1 MAQLEIIS
9 HPQGTCLKLSGRL
22 DAQTVAP
29 LWAKI
34 RQLGACEVDASG
46 VTYCDGAGVALFYTL
61 AQGGASIHHLA
72 PPFAELL
79 DVFQIEKPLFKAL
92 PPPQIGWLTA
102 LGKATAEYKTALRT
116 AITYLGELSA
126 AMHQVVRS
134 PSKLRIS
141 EVLATA
147 SKNGA
152 DALPIVALIAA
163 LLGMILAFQSAIP
176 MRQFGAEVFVADLVG
191 LSLVRELAPLM
202 MAILLA
208 GRTGAS
214 FAAEL
219 ASMKVNEELN
229 ALVTFGL
236 NPIRYLVLPRIIATT
251 LMAPLLSACAVLIGL
266 VGAAIVMLS
275 FNIPIQ
281 TYITR
286 VSTIVHLG
294 DFAGG
299 LFKAA
304 VFGMEIALIGCYRG
318 LQAGSGA
325 SAVGAATTQAVVSS
339 IVAIVV
345 SDGLF
350 AFIFYLVG
358 W

>member
-1 MAQLEIIS
+1 MTQLEINPTDHTI
-9 HPQGTCLKLSGRL
+9 QLSGRL

-29 LWAKI
+29 LWPLASK
-34 RQLGACEVDASG
+34 LGVCEVDASK
-46 VTYCDGAGVALFYTL
+46 VSYCDGAGVALFYL
-61 AQGGASIHHLA
+61 LIQGGAKIKQLA

-79 DVFQIEKPLFKAL
+79 DAFQVETPLYQAPIPAK
-92 PPPQIGWLTA
+92 IGWLTA
-102 LGKATAEYKTALRT
+102 LGKATAEHKTALRH
-116 AITYLGELSA
+116 AISYLGELSA
-126 AMHQVVRS
+126 AMHQVLLS
-134 PSKLRIS
+134 PSKLRIT
-141 EVLATA
+141 EVIATA

-208 GRTGAS
+208 GRTGAA

-229 ALVTFGL
+229 ALTTLGL

-281 TYITR
+281 TYISR

-294 DFAGG
+294 DFTGG

-304 VFGMEIALIGCYRG
+304 IFGMEIALIGCFRG

-339 IVAIVV
+339 IVAVVV

-350 AFIFYLVG
+350 AFVFYLLG

>member
-1 MAQLEIIS
+1 MAQIEIQTF
-9 HPQGTCLKLSGRL
+9 PEGKVLQLSGRL
-22 DAQTVAP
+22 NAQTVAP
-29 LWAKI
+29 LWA
-34 RQLGACEVDASG
+34 QASTLGVCEVDASK
-46 VTYCDGAGVALFYTL
+46 VSYCDGAGVALFYL
-61 AQGGASIHHLA
+61 LIQGGARIKDLA
-72 PPFAELL
+72 PPFTELL
-79 DVFQIEKPLFKAL
+79 DAFQADTPLYQAPIPAK
-92 PPPQIGWLTA
+92 IGWLTA
-102 LGKATAEYKTALRT
+102 LGKATAEHKTAMRC

-126 AMHQVVRS
+126 AMHQVLRS
-134 PSKLRIS
+134 PSKLRIT
-141 EVLATA
+141 EIFTTA

-176 MRQFGAEVFVADLVG
+176 MRQFGAEMFVADLVG

-208 GRTGAS
+208 GRTGAA

-229 ALVTFGL
+229 ALTTLGL
-236 NPIRYLVLPRIIATT
+236 NPIRYLVLPRVIATT

-286 VSTIVHLG
+286 VSSIVHLG

-304 VFGMEIALIGCYRG
+304 IFGLEIALIGCFRG

-339 IVAIVV
+339 IVAIVI

-350 AFIFYLVG
+350 AFVFYLLR

>member
-1 MAQLEIIS
+1 MTQLEINPTDHTI
-9 HPQGTCLKLSGRL
+9 QLSGRL

-29 LWAKI
+29 LWAPASK
-34 RQLGACEVDASG
+34 LGVCEVDASK
-46 VTYCDGAGVALFYTL
+46 VSYCDGAGVALFYL
-61 AQGGASIHHLA
+61 LIQGGAKIKQLA

-79 DVFQIEKPLFKAL
+79 DAFQVETPLYQAPIPAK
-92 PPPQIGWLTA
+92 IGWLTA
-102 LGKATAEYKTALRT
+102 LGKATAEHKTALRH
-116 AITYLGELSA
+116 AISYLGELSA
-126 AMHQVVRS
+126 AMHQVLLS
-134 PSKLRIS
+134 PSKLRIT
-141 EVLATA
+141 EVIATA

-208 GRTGAS
+208 GRTGAA

-229 ALVTFGL
+229 ALTTLGL

-281 TYITR
+281 TYISR

-294 DFAGG
+294 DFTGG

-304 VFGMEIALIGCYRG
+304 IFGMEIALIGCFRG

-339 IVAIVV
+339 IVAVVV

-350 AFIFYLVG
+350 AFVFYLLG

>member
-1 MAQLEIIS
+1 MLQ
-9 HPQGTCLKLSGRL
+9 LSGRL

-29 LWAKI
+29 LWPQI
-34 RQLGACEVDASG
+34 HQPGINEVDASG
-46 VTYCDGAGVALFYTL
+46 VTYCDGAGVALFYAL
-61 AQGGASIHHLA
+61 IQGGAKIHHLA
-72 PPFAELL
+72 QPFTELL
-79 DVFQIEKPLFKAL
+79 DVFQVEKPLYKAG
-92 PPPQIGWLTA
+92 PRPETGWLTA
-102 LGKATAEYKTALRT
+102 LGKATAEHKTALKN
-116 AITYLGELSA
+116 AISYSGELSA
-126 AMHQVVRS
+126 TLMQILRS
-134 PSKLRIS
+134 PSKLRIT

-152 DALPIVALIAA
+152 DALPIVSLIAI

-208 GRTGAS
+208 GRTGAA

-229 ALVTFGL
+229 ALITLGL
-236 NPIRYLVLPRIIATT
+236 NPVRYLVLPRMIATT
-251 LMAPLLSACAVLIGL
+251 LMAPLLSACAVFIGL
-266 VGAAIVMLS
+266 VGAAVVMLS

-281 TYITR
+281 TYISR

-294 DFAGG
+294 DFIGG
-299 LFKAA
+299 LCKAA

-350 AFIFYLVG
+350 AFVFYLVG